1 MITCAITG
9 SRGVL
14 GLKLKKKIHAKFY
27 EFKGDI
33 RNKNQVDKWIR
44 KKNFDILIHL
54 AALVP
59 TNLVN
64 KNYKKAY
71 DVNVNGTNNI
81 IKSLIKKENKPKWIF
96 FSSTSHVYKPTDKL
110 KKIDEK
116 SKLKPITKY
125 GRTKLLAEKL
135 LVNKL
140 KKYPIKVCI
149 GRIFSFTDKNQ
160 KVPFV
165 IPIIK
170 KMLRNSK
177 KKITFENMNHYRD
190 FLSTSDIVSVIDK
203 LRIKNKE
210 GIYNIGS
217 GKKFYLKNIA
227 KIFNKQKKIL
237 LFKDHFKTNYLIS
250 NNNKIK
256 KLNWQPKKFNDDLK
270 YFYK

>member
-1 MITCAITG
+1 
-9 SRGVL
+9 
-14 GLKLKKKIHAKFY
+14 
-27 EFKGDI
+27 
-33 RNKNQVDKWIR
+33 
-44 KKNFDILIHL
+44 
-54 AALVP
+54 
-59 TNLVN
+59 
-64 KNYKKAY
+64 
-71 DVNVNGTNNI
+71 
-81 IKSLIKKENKPKWIF
+81 
-96 FSSTSHVYKPTDKL
+96 
-110 KKIDEK
+110 
-116 SKLKPITKY
+116 
-125 GRTKLLAEKL
+125 
-135 LVNKL
+135 
-140 KKYPIKVCI
+140 
-149 GRIFSFTDKNQ
+149 
-160 KVPFV
+160 
-165 IPIIK
+165 
-170 KMLRNSK
+170 MLRNSK